1 MNTSSTDPDNSS
13 DFGPTVPG
21 QRSGE
26 GSGSILPYL
35 ANSLQVNPNAGA
47 LSLAREMRA
56 AAERKKQ
63 QALPAADPKAAPIS
77 PARSK
82 PSPKR

>member
-1 MNTSSTDPDNSS
+1 MTTHLIRAGEDS

-21 QRSGE
+21 HRSGE

-35 ANSLQVNPNAGA
+35 ANSLKVNPNAGA

-56 AAERKKQ
+56 ATERKKKAQAQ
-63 QALPAADPKAAPIS
+63 QALLTGAG
-77 PARSK
+77 RK
-82 PSPKR
+82 PVKPRT

>member
-1 MNTSSTDPDNSS
+1 MNTHSTPAEDDS

-35 ANSLQVNPNAGA
+35 ANSLNVNPNAGA
-47 LSLAREMRA
+47 LSLSRELRA
-56 AAERKKQ
+56 AQRKKKN
-63 QALPAADPKAAPIS
+63 PAQPEPPFVSAPPKVVK
-77 PARSK
+77 PAGQ
-82 PSPKR
+82 